1 MIDYSLD
8 EMALIF
14 LSHFEFMTFN
24 RSEKILSLFDN
35 PKDLL
40 SASKDDLQEI
50 KQILKEYYDDFYNE
64 YANLDINNFC
74 KKISD
79 KNVSCLTR
87 VSKGYP
93 EKLTYLKNPPL
104 VLYYYGNLDLL
115 NTKSLAIVG
124 TRNPSN
130 YGKMITEKFAKE
142 IAKNGVTIISGLA
155 EGVDGISHRATLE
168 VEGNTIAVLGG
179 GFDHLFPEINTDL
192 ARQIAKKGLVL
203 TEYYM
208 PIKATKYTFPARNR
222 IIAALS
228 DLILIPEAKA
238 GSGSL
243 YTKDFGD
250 SVGVETFCIPGNITS
265 ENSYAT
271 NNLIKCGEAGCA
283 TCPEDILMELGII
296 ANMPENDRKNCK
308 SSIKQSDGKL
318 KSMNLTAAQAIIYN
332 LLLDGEHDFDF
343 LQEKTNYDT
352 QTLNYNLTTM
362 EISGIIKK
370 LAGNMYTIAY

>member
-1 MIDYSLD
+1 MINYTLD

-14 LSHFEFMTFN
+14 LSHFEFMTYN
-24 RSEKILSLFDN
+24 RSEKILNIFSS
-35 PKDLL
+35 PKDLF
-40 SASKDDLQEI
+40 SATKSDLQEI

-64 YANLDINNFC
+64 FVSLDINDFC
-74 KKISD
+74 KKIAN
-79 KNVSCLTR
+79 KNVSCLTKI
-87 VSKGYP
+87 SKGYP

-104 VLYYYGNLDLL
+104 VLFYYGNLDLL

-130 YGKMITEKFAKE
+130 YGKMVTEKFAKE

-155 EGVDGISHRATLE
+155 EGVDGIAHRAALN

-228 DLILIPEAKA
+228 DLILIPEAKD

-243 YTKDFGD
+243 YTKDYGD

-265 ENSYAT
+265 EKSFAT
-271 NNLIKCGEAGCA
+271 NQLIKTGEAGCA

-296 ANMPENDRKNCK
+296 TSMPEKCK
-308 SSIKQSDGKL
+308 GNSKSLKAVGNQS

-370 LAGNMYTIAY
+370 LAGNMYTIQY